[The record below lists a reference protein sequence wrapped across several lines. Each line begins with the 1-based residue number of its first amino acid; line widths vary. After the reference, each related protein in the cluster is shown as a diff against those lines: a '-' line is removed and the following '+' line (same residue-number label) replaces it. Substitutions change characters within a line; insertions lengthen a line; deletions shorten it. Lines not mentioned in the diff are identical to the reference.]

1 MTLRLGN
8 TSCAG
13 EWYLQKAESRLAMGM
28 VLALPRIPRDA
39 GCGVL
44 QDLSQSLGAVQGAIF
59 VLKLEERGLVSKFV
73 EVDVGD
79 DKTFPV
85 T

>member
-13 EWYLQKAESRLAMGM
+13 EWYLQEAKSRLAMAM
-28 VLALPRIPRDA
+28 VLAIPGIPCNA
-39 GCGVL
+39 VCGVL

>member
-13 EWYLQKAESRLAMGM
+13 ERYFQEAKSRLVMAM
-28 VLALPRIPRDA
+28 VLAIPRIPRNA
-39 GCGVL
+39 VCGVL